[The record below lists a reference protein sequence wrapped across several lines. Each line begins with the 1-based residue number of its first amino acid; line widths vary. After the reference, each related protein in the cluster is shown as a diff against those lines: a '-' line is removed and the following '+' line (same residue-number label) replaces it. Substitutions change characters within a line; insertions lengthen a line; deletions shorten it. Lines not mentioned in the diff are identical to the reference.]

1 MKFNWKVILHMR
13 RSPSRFLIQQRGLLA
28 PRRSDFARFSGI
40 IIQRRKQPGRE
51 RMIFVKTTHTY
62 LLATPNLEG
71 EIHLK
76 GVRFVTS

>member
-1 MKFNWKVILHMR
+1 MR
-13 RSPSRFLIQQRGLLA
+13 RSLSRFLIQQRDLLA
-28 PRRSDFARFSGI
+28 PRRSDFARLSGI

-51 RMIFVKTTHTY
+51 RMSFVKTTHTY
-62 LLATPNLEG
+62 LLATLNLEG